1 MTEETVT
8 ENPTDTTTEATLEP
22 PTTETPD
29 DTSKPGRE
37 AAKYRRQLR
46 DTETE
51 RDTLKNSLHAART
64 ELLRAHLTAHAIGGK
79 QFNLDA
85 LQDAGID
92 TEEIFTNGG
101 TLDPEAFETLMSG
114 LLEHKPYMFTEL
126 PKIRAGAE
134 SAAFVPQADFDTAF
148 APKR

>member
-1 MTEETVT
+1 MT
-8 ENPTDTTTEATLEP
+8 ENPTENPTEAATEATQEP

-29 DTSKPGRE
+29 DNSKPGRE

-51 RDTLKNSLHAART
+51 RDTLRESLRTARS
-64 ELLRAHLTAHAIGGK
+64 EILRAHLTGHAIGGK

-92 TEEIFTNGG
+92 TDEIFTNGG